1 MDAEETRDYNEPC
14 VQCSDVNWGLTEEGK
29 FYCRSCHNV
38 IERTR
43 EVITG
48 DAVTNARAQ
57 SISRG
62 LKKKRKLDKGLEWYI
77 CEGFQYIL
85 WKQAEAL
92 QSLGVSSKLKDEILC
107 NVWKRYLQKNKPAYC
122 DKPVNDDT
130 RDVHETCDSD
140 TDGERDLDIKRL
152 LELSCSASDT
162 DQVSDSSIGGVST
175 FSKSSGKS
183 TWSGSVDGSSYLL
196 RKKKDKLRMSMP
208 MTLAFCYLALL
219 WLRESI
225 TLSDLL
231 RLVMDGHIP
240 YLNAYKDFPEEIKV
254 YGEDLRIFHVETCP
268 SYVDVL
274 GKAYALA
281 THVELPRFPDIA
293 EGSFLHP
300 NILCMKYLMEANLPD
315 DMHSWTCRVVKKI
328 GIGETDFL
336 TLHPGMK
343 SQKVKYDILA
353 TAVIVVVL
361 KLLFLL
367 DDEYEWLLSD
377 CAEERNKSNNGCPFF
392 DIKKWYMVVKSALDV
407 EQEKLNEK
415 KIRHLWRCETPLLYS
430 ARDKSNILK
439 KRQMVVDLQRQFRT
453 LSGLAE
459 PTDKPKPSSFQF
471 SWADERSK
479 SSCFH
484 EHSLDGVLQE
494 KRNVLT
500 TLNGKYWLC
509 TTKLCRE
516 KVCGHL
522 AHYEESKFPYTYQFV
537 LNLFSFLLRVQPSVI
552 HEEVCA
558 VEHKLFYSK
567 IHKKSKIPK
576 REKKKTENSRSS
588 EMNPGMPTETE

>member
-1 MDAEETRDYNEPC
+1 MRSGRAMDAEETRDYNEPC

-38 IERTR
+38 IERTK
-43 EVITG
+43 EVVTG
-48 DAVTNARAQ
+48 EAITNARAQ

-62 LKKKRKLDKGLEWYI
+62 LKKKRKLDKGWEWYI

-92 QSLGVSSKLKDEILC
+92 QSLGVPSKLKDEVLC
-107 NVWKRYLQKNKPAYC
+107 NIWKRYLQKSKEVYC
-122 DKPVNDDT
+122 DRPVNDDNHV
-130 RDVHETCDSD
+130 VHETSDSD
-140 TDGERDLDIKRL
+140 TDGGRDQDITRL
-152 LELSCSASDT
+152 LGLPCSASDT
-162 DQVSDSSIGGVST
+162 DPMSDSSIGGVSSL
-175 FSKSSGKS
+175 SKSSGKS

-196 RKKKDKLRMSMP
+196 RTKKDELRMSMP

-240 YLNAYKDFPEEIKV
+240 YLNAYKDFPEEMKSW
-254 YGEDLRIFHVETCP
+254 P
-268 SYVDVL
+268 SYADVH
-274 GKAYALA
+274 GKAHALA
-281 THVELPRFPDIA
+281 IHVELPCFPDIA

-328 GIGETDFL
+328 GVGETDFL
-336 TLHPGMK
+336 TLHPGK
-343 SQKVKYDILA
+343 KSSQKVKYDVLA
-353 TAVIVVVL
+353 VAVIVVVL
-361 KLLFLL
+361 KLFFML
-367 DDEYEWLLSD
+367 DDEYEWFLSNYV
-377 CAEERNKSNNGCPFF
+377 EERNKSNKGCPLF

-407 EQEKLNEK
+407 EQKKLNEER
-415 KIRHLWRCETPLLYS
+415 IRRLWRCEKPLLFT
-430 ARDKSNILK
+430 ARDKSNVLK

-453 LSGLAE
+453 LSGLVE
-459 PTDKPKPSSFQF
+459 PTEKPKPSSFQF
-471 SWADERSK
+471 SWTDERTK

-484 EHSLDGVLQE
+484 DHSLDGILQE
-494 KRNVLT
+494 KGNVLT
-500 TLNGKYWLC
+500 TLNRKYWLC

-522 AHYEESKFPYTYQFV
+522 AHYEESKFPCSYQFV
-537 LNLFSFLLRVQPSVI
+537 LNLFSFLLRVQPSVV

-558 VEHKLFYSK
+558 IEHKLFYSK
-567 IHKKSKIPK
+567 LHKKSKIPK
-576 REKKKTENSRSS
+576 TKKRPRTVLSNEESTQ
-588 EMNPGMPTETE
+588 GH